1 MQKLELFIFIF
12 KIHIYKKKNTLLYFT
27 DRRYFFSLV
36 LICCTSHRRP
46 WKWSSFSISFSLF
59 NMSPNVL
66 WKKWLKML
74 LSTFGGGAQ
83 HSSPVL
89 YNVFCGSC
97 KRHINPH
104 NGQIPFLSY
113 CSHISLKP
121 FPRVKP
127 LPLWRDSWGNQ
138 EEEILSNRCGVNK
151 KSYLLQWASASKWL
165 SIILQI
171 HKMHSGIFYCQI
183 SLPHT
188 DWISLRDPN
197 ERKKNPTE

>member
-1 MQKLELFIFIF
+1 MQNLFILILKNKSHCFTSKLRQELFLLPGLHLLHQSQETMKM
-12 KIHIYKKKNTLLYFT
+12 KILFY
-27 DRRYFFSLV
+27 
-36 LICCTSHRRP
+36 
-46 WKWSSFSISFSLF
+46 FSLF
-59 NMSPNVL
+59 NMSPNLL
-66 WKKWLKML
+66 WKKWLKIL
-74 LSTFGGGAQ
+74 LSTCGGGAQ

-89 YNVFCGSC
+89 HNVFCGSC

-121 FPRVKP
+121 FCRVKP
-127 LPLWRDSWGNQ
+127 LPLWCDSWGNQ

-151 KSYLLQWASASKWL
+151 KSSPLQWVSASKWL

-171 HKMHSGIFYCQI
+171 HKMHSGTSYCQI

-197 ERKKNPTE
+197 ERKEQQNK